1 MPRAIPISKYVPKN
15 FGKIELKKLS
25 VFKLVATPHSSPI
38 DLNVAALCEESG
50 WSLSDRLRFWHTLNG
65 ESPLPEA
72 RMTIRKLEL
81 EEQALV
87 HCHIE
92 PDGKLRVL
100 SNSKEYATRFFSSVF
115 LGSPP
120 TFHSRKDWKLKG
132 VWVNDKSTVAFFAG
146 TAAGALGWGPKVP
159 HEIEDSMKEAF
170 RGIEKRNWKSCVVMC
185 RRALQALMEVAY
197 EKHFGVKPGK
207 GLDLNGIIRSFEKL
221 APPPIPRHWLNIAD
235 AVRNIGNAI
244 ATRSNQHDRGR
255 FSSITH
261 RNRTASRTHL
271 RPRRTLVGREGRL
284 DTSP

>member
-1 MPRAIPISKYVPKN
+1 MRRAIPISEYVPKT

-25 VFKLVATPHSSPI
+25 VFKLDATPQSSPI

-65 ESPLPEA
+65 ESPLPGA

-81 EEQALV
+81 DEQALV
-87 HCHIE
+87 HCHVE
-92 PDGKLRVL
+92 PDGKLRIL
-100 SNSKEYATRFFSSVF
+100 SNSKEVAARFFNSVF

-120 TFHSRKDWKLKG
+120 AFHSRKDWKITS
-132 VWVNDKSTVAFFAG
+132 VWVSDETTVAFFAG
-146 TAAGALGWGPKVP
+146 SAAGALGWGPKVP

-221 APPPIPRHWLNIAD
+221 VPPPIPRHWLNIAD
-235 AVRNIGNAI
+235 AVRNIGNVPGAHPRPI
-244 ATRSNQHDRGR
+244 PSYR
-255 FSSITH
+255 FSKGD
-261 RNRTASRTHL
+261 A
-271 RPRRTLVGREGRL
+271 TLAYSN
-284 DTSP
+284 TSSFVSAYFEKIAP